1 MLRPT
6 TFFTGFDIAQFL
18 LLKKLTLLGTVRKSR
33 TELPIQLLLKKREQY
48 ESIFMFTENTLLV
61 SYAPQQN
68 RTVILMSTMHDQPE
82 VDTVNEERKPFAV
95 LDYNST
101 KGAVD
106 SFDQQIGY
114 YSCAR
119 KTNRWPMRLF
129 YFIIDAASFN
139 SSVIFRM
146 SNDAWK
152 ENEGRRRDQRRL
164 FLLTLGE
171 QMVMPAIQNRA
182 VNSMICNRPQLS
194 RAFTSVGVMPTGSC
208 GKAGSSDGSRKR
220 GRCIHCPRQKEQNV
234 SVRCSRC
241 QMFVCGQ
248 TSTKMSTCN
257 QCPSTAAAY
266 GDD

>member
-1 MLRPT
+1 MAAAKPEVS
-6 TFFTGFDIAQFL
+6 I
-18 LLKKLTLLGTVRKSR
+18 S
-33 TELPIQLLLKKREQY
+33 QLLHKIETKFQRQL
-48 ESIFMFTENTLLV
+48 F
-61 SYAPQQN
+61 
-68 RTVILMSTMHDQPE
+68 
-82 VDTVNEERKPFAV
+82 
-95 LDYNST
+95 NST
-101 KGAVD
+101 KGAVAA
-106 SFDQQIGY
+106 STKTTP
-114 YSCAR
+114 

-129 YFIIDAASFN
+129 YFIIDAACFN

-208 GKAGSSDGSRKR
+208 GKAGASDGSRKR
-220 GRCIHCPRQKEQNV
+220 GRCIHCPRQKEQKV

-248 TSTKMSTCN
+248 HSTKMSTCN

-266 GDD
+266 GDDD